1 MALRVRQPCLER
13 FLVSLSKGKLDAK
26 QHNDSIRNV
35 LFITSVCDK
44 ARRRLR
50 NGCRSRS
57 LEDLDTEGR
66 FMRTKRPSIK
76 RPPPIAQDCRSSKLG
91 ALADV
96 SNNDDTERPHKRVRM
111 LNNDDDRTVP
121 DEREC
126 DGDSNASSDSSTE
139 TDSDSTMDD
148 DSEHSTSSDE
158 EMELSAVLSG
168 LIAADE
174 NVNLQSVSAN

>member
-1 MALRVRQPCLER
+1 MAVRMRQPCLEK
-13 FLVSLSKGKLDAK
+13 FLVSISKGKLDAK

-50 NGCRSRS
+50 NGFRSRS
-57 LEDLDTEGR
+57 LDDLDTETR
-66 FMRTKRPSIK
+66 LVRVKRPSIK
-76 RPPPIAQDCRSSKLG
+76 RPSPIASKLD

-96 SNNDDTERPHKRVRM
+96 SNDDTTRPRKRIRM
-111 LNNDDDRTVP
+111 FNNDDDDCTVP

-139 TDSDSTMDD
+139 TDSDATMDD
-148 DSEHSTSSDE
+148 DSEHSTSDE

-174 NVNLQSVSAN
+174 NVNLQPVSAN